1 MGKHGKR
8 YDDRSNFDL
17 KSRLMSIYP
26 TTAASVIG
34 VYFAII
40 SYLLYGSIFGT
51 VVFGALACMLIW
63 DSIEKYIND
72 SIELEDSDYNINEVM
87 PEFSYIVASTFL
99 DLIILIFFIV
109 QFVRDFSNIYI
120 DHAYIIHMIVLV
132 DLFIIL
138 AFIFI
143 TNLVSMIQYDMIYD
157 DREWEEVYYDR
168 ADEKKC
174 IKEGIEAQESN
185 DACTGSKRVSDCES
199 GIIHSDN
206 DRMDHNTDD
215 E

>member
-26 TTAASVIG
+26 STAGSIIG
-34 VYFAII
+34 IYFAIV
-40 SYLLYGSIFGT
+40 SYLLYRSIFGT
-51 VVFGALACMLIW
+51 VIFLSLACMLAW
-63 DSIEKYIND
+63 DSIERYIND
-72 SIELEDSDYNINEVM
+72 SIELEDGDYNINEVM
-87 PEFSYIVASTFL
+87 PEFSYIAASTFL

-157 DREWEEVYYDR
+157 DREWEEVCYGT
-168 ADEKKC
+168 DEEES
-174 IKEGIEAQESN
+174 IKGTSEDQEGDESC
-185 DACTGSKRVSDCES
+185 ARSKRDCHCKSCSCS
-199 GIIHSDN
+199 GVPDSMDYHSD
-206 DRMDHNTDD
+206 DK
-215 E
+215 